1 MLEQQPS
8 GLSSL
13 AQASDLLEISVQALE
28 DNQQEGL
35 QPTDMVSLI
44 QLLSLA
50 ADIPSQPSAA
60 ATSHSQDSI
69 QELSQHFI
77 SVADSII
84 NEENALKWQA
94 IREVALIPVL
104 PIMCKTVFLYVVL
117 LNILTWQF
125 IIKLDFHKVSIVL
138 FRALNKPQM
147 LLKTFSARS
156 NFRFKDLNRS
166 RTQDL

>member
-28 DNQQEGL
+28 DTQQEGL

-60 ATSHSQDSI
+60 ATSPRQDSI

-94 IREVALIPVL
+94 IREVALIP
-104 PIMCKTVFLYVVL
+104 
-117 LNILTWQF
+117 
-125 IIKLDFHKVSIVL
+125 
-138 FRALNKPQM
+138 
-147 LLKTFSARS
+147 
-156 NFRFKDLNRS
+156 
-166 RTQDL
+166 